1 MISWCLEC
9 IFSLADFPFNSFNSQ
24 FDGAVFWSLCPT
36 VRTGQV
42 HISRAFMCANTPRP
56 FIFHLIWAA
65 RSSRAHQ
72 SLPCPDSHQN
82 IDPCHSCAGRALQI
96 PQKCPSAFLFSCLS
110 GLSHA
115 YGNHPVRLLVVGL
128 IWPDKKS
135 NWFQNFHNNIWRL
148 CFFSSA
154 Y

>member
-1 MISWCLEC
+1 MHLFFGS
-9 IFSLADFPFNSFNSQ
+9 IFLLTLAT
-24 FDGAVFWSLCPT
+24 LHL
-36 VRTGQV
+36 TGQCFEASV
-42 HISRAFMCANTPRP
+42 RLWEQGRSIFPEPLCALIPLAS

-135 NWFQNFHNNIWRL
+135 NWFQNFHNNIWWL